1 MLNDATNM
9 SHYNSRIDY
18 PMLSFSSIDERYVL
32 NSALGAHKAEVG
44 DEAIV
49 VENYIYPVFTSE
61 SYGSGPSAYSSV
73 YNIAGISTDNTLQP
87 SDYNHSDFWPTDR
100 EDHPAPSVVSGY
112 RTYLGWHY
120 YTPQIYSGAQ
130 KSWDNGWRF
139 ELPANSSSAGSWFNT
154 LSTQSN
160 GETIITSGSF
170 SGNGIIYCA

>member
-18 PMLSFSSIDERYVL
+18 PMLPFSSIDERYVL

-49 VENYIYPVFTSE
+49 VEDYIYPVFTSE

-87 SDYNHSDFWPTDR
+87 SDYNHSDFWPTNR
-100 EDHPAPSVVSGY
+100 EDHPAPSGVSGY
-112 RTYLGWHY
+112 RQYPGWH
-120 YTPQIYSGAQ
+120 
-130 KSWDNGWRF
+130 
-139 ELPANSSSAGSWFNT
+139 
-154 LSTQSN
+154 
-160 GETIITSGSF
+160 
-170 SGNGIIYCA
+170 